1 MSLYLD
7 GEDLELDET
16 TLRDDDEDEDG
27 DEDKLDEVL
36 ILVAG
41 LTSLA
46 VCASRT

>member
-16 TLRDDDEDEDG
+16 TLRDDEEG